1 MLLGVRQLATRRRS
15 PVRPNSNYYGLLPI
29 LSRLRTL
36 LQHLAVPDGAFAGVA
51 GELEVLSELKGIGR
65 TGVLAEAAKHA
76 AAQVV
81 GEVGK
86 FFAAGL
92 LIALA
97 GDHDQIL
104 RTPQRA
110 QVAGHG
116 NGLIC
121 NRGLVQP

>member
-29 LSRLRTL
+29 LRGLRTL
-36 LQHLAVPDGAFAGVA
+36 LQHLAVPDGAFASVA

-86 FFAAGL
+86 FFAAGFL
-92 LIALA
+92 VAP
-97 GDHDQIL
+97 GREHGQGL
-104 RTPQRA
+104 RTRQRGQA
-110 QVAGHG
+110 TDRQ
-116 NGLIC
+116 
-121 NRGLVQP
+121 Q

>member
-1 MLLGVRQLATRRRS
+1 MRA
-15 PVRPNSNYYGLLPI
+15 
-29 LSRLRTL
+29 L

-92 LIALA
+92 FLLA
-97 GDHDQIL
+97 ARGPHQIL
-104 RTPQRA
+104 PARPRAPGAGQR
-110 QVAGHG
+110 QRF
-116 NGLIC
+116 LFF
-121 NRGLVQP
+121 RGFWWPKASP